1 VNRALFPMLTM
12 LLTLAACGSVP
23 TAAEAS
29 PPPVASAGPSPSASP
44 PAVRVRAGGPAYVD
58 VAVATEWRSPG
69 SPRAI
74 DAPALAN
81 PVRMRQWLAAMTS
94 ADQAGLIG
102 RADSQALLG
111 EQVHVVAL
119 RGSWAQVVLP
129 RQATPLDAKGY
140 PGWIPLVQLSP
151 IAPPNAGSAA
161 TVTAPTAWLSR
172 RDGARV
178 VEISFGTRLPVITVL
193 GSALEV
199 GLPGG
204 RSLMLASAA
213 AVVTGAKS
221 LALPKTSS
229 SIMASA
235 REFLGTTYLWAGTS
249 GFGFD
254 CSGLMYNMF
263 RVHGVTLP
271 RDAQDQALF
280 GRSVSRTALLPGDLV
295 FLAKGGVVHHVAM
308 YVGNG
313 NVLDSPD
320 FGLRVE
326 VVSITSE
333 PYASEFSGARRVLP

>member
-1 VNRALFPMLTM
+1 MLTM
-12 LLTLAACGSVP
+12 LLFLASCGRVP
-23 TAAEAS
+23 AAAEAS
-29 PPPVASAGPSPSASP
+29 PSPAAAASKSPIASP
-44 PAVRVRAGGPAYVD
+44 VAVRVRAGWPAYVD

-81 PVRMRQWLAAMTS
+81 PVRLRQWLAAMTV

-111 EQVHVVAL
+111 ERVDVLAV
-119 RGSWAQVVLP
+119 RGSWAKVVLP
-129 RQATPLDAKGY
+129 RQATPIDAKGY
-140 PGWIPLVQLSP
+140 PGWVPLVQLSP
-151 IAPPNAGSAA
+151 IAPPNIGVEA
-161 TVTAPTAWLSR
+161 TVTAPTTWLFR
-172 RDGARV
+172 PDGVRAI
-178 VEISFGTRLPVITVL
+178 EISFGTRLPVIAGR
-193 GSALEV
+193 GSVLEV

-204 RSLMLASAA
+204 RSLMLAAKA
-213 AVVTGAKS
+213 VVVTGATS

-229 SIMASA
+229 SIIASA
-235 REFLGTTYLWAGTS
+235 REFLGKAYLWAGTS

-254 CSGLMYNMF
+254 CSGLMYNVF

-271 RDAQDQALF
+271 RDAQDQALY

-295 FLAKGGVVHHVAM
+295 FLAKGGVVHHVAL

-320 FGLRVE
+320 FGLGVE

>member
-1 VNRALFPMLTM
+1 MLTM
-12 LLTLAACGSVP
+12 LLTLAACGPVP

-29 PPPVASAGPSPSASP
+29 PSTVASASPSPFASP
-44 PAVRVRAGGPAYVD
+44 VVLRVRAGWPAYVD

-81 PVRMRQWLAAMTS
+81 PVRMRQWLAAMTA

-111 EQVHVVAL
+111 ERVDVVAL
-119 RGSWAQVVLP
+119 RGSWAKVVLP

-151 IAPPNAGSAA
+151 IAPPTTGSAA
-161 TVTAPTAWLSR
+161 TVTAPTAWLFR
-172 RDGARV
+172 RDGVRAI
-178 VEISFGTRLPVITVL
+178 EMSFGTRLPVIAGG

-204 RSLMLASAA
+204 RSLMVARAA
-213 AVVTGAKS
+213 VVVTGAKS

-229 SIMASA
+229 SIIASA
-235 REFLGTTYLWAGTS
+235 REFLGKTYLWAGTS

-254 CSGLMYNMF
+254 CSGLMYNVF

-280 GRSVSRTALLPGDLV
+280 GRSVSRTDLLPGDLV

-313 NVLDSPD
+313 QVLDSPD
-320 FGLRVE
+320 FGLGVE
-326 VVSITSE
+326 VVSIASE